1 MAPPKGGRK
10 TFVVG
15 VGMSKFMK
23 PQKAFNPDL
32 PDYPEFAK
40 TAVLRALDD
49 ACIKYN
55 DIEMAREPP
64 SLS

>member
-1 MAPPKGGRK
+1 
-10 TFVVG
+10 
-15 VGMSKFMK
+15 MK

-55 DIEMAREPP
+55 DIEMAGEPP